1 MKKILFL
8 MLLSCITSS
17 LYSQSPAIKEK
28 LKTLMKDEP
37 KVKDYTLTDANVFY
51 VSVLDDGNNR
61 NGYANYI
68 YYLLKEEGIK
78 VYKVVI
84 VKLGSQKDPKR
95 DNAYGVFLGQYSE

>member
-1 MKKILFL
+1 MKNLLFL
-8 MLLSCITSS
+8 IVLTCITASVF
-17 LYSQSPAIKEK
+17 SQTTATKEK

-37 KVKDYTLTDANVFY
+37 KVKDYVLTDANVFY
-51 VSVLDDGNNR
+51 ASVLDDGNNR
-61 NGYANYI
+61 NGYANYL

-95 DNAYGVFLGQYSE
+95 NNAYGVFLGQYSE